1 MIMARSLQDMGKS
14 ISPLIVKVILLSL
27 ITLGSV
33 EISKKIKGEFDS

>member
-27 ITLGSV
+27 IILGSV
-33 EISKKIKGEFDS
+33 DKMKMLTGF